1 MIIFKVLNFELHCTT
16 VVVFRPKC
24 LLVKVKKCSGYFV
37 VAAELKMQGTHPM
50 QCDGDYNIWSTDC
63 SVGFSHLFKTYL
75 NTGLLVKKM
84 AYISIPLYFH
94 NKDESLLKNIK

>member
-1 MIIFKVLNFELHCTT
+1 M
-16 VVVFRPKC
+16 
-24 LLVKVKKCSGYFV
+24 

-50 QCDGDYNIWSTDC
+50 QYDGDYNIWSTDC

-84 AYISIPLYFH
+84 AYISMPRQR
-94 NKDESLLKNIK
+94 

>member
-1 MIIFKVLNFELHCTT
+1 MLNFKLQCNT
-16 VVVFRPKC
+16 VAVFRPKY

-37 VAAELKMQGTHPM
+37 LAAGLKMQGIHPM
-50 QCDGDYNIWSTDC
+50 QYDGDYNIWSTDC

-84 AYISIPLYFH
+84 AYISALQQR
-94 NKDESLLKNIK
+94 